1 MNIVE
6 KMKHDWNERAQH
18 HARFWIATEDY
29 HTEEKFAQSG
39 KDTAQALLATL
50 PAPHLPSWNV
60 LDIGCGIGRVLK
72 ALASH
77 FHHLVGVDVSS
88 AMIVQSKQW
97 LADFPHIHT
106 YETSGVDLLEFPHS
120 SFDLVYSYV
129 TFQHMPRSVFERY
142 LGEINRVLT
151 PNGYLVFQLPIG
163 HFQDLPL
170 EDTIGIRS
178 YSNQEIEE
186 SLRRN
191 GLGFHPSSFDLETTQ
206 LSDPHSHRFRLAH
219 KIGPIAPAVSMDWG
233 ELDQPHFVSELDNH
247 LYGIYADNCACAGNY
262 QEGIQ
267 TLQNLVN
274 KNPANLE
281 GRLQLAALLIET
293 GQLPKAFVTM
303 KEIITLHPG
312 YKEGHRTLRQLI
324 EKCPNLNP
332 SRIPSL
338 STTSKPSPADASQ
351 DTPALANREYSTTK
365 V

>member
-1 MNIVE
+1 MNIAE

-18 HARFWIATEDY
+18 HARFWIATEAY
-29 HTEEKFAQSG
+29 HTEEMFTQSG
-39 KDTAQALLATL
+39 KNTAQALLATL
-50 PAPHLPSWNV
+50 PVPHLPSWNV

-88 AMIVQSKQW
+88 AMIAQSKQW

-129 TFQHMPRSVFERY
+129 TFQHMPRPVFERY
-142 LGEINRVLT
+142 LREIHRVLT
-151 PNGYLVFQLPIG
+151 PKGYLVFQLPIG
-163 HFQDLPL
+163 HFQDVPL

-191 GLGFHPSSFDLETTQ
+191 GLGFHPSSDPEFTE
-206 LSDPHSHRFRLAH
+206 LSDPHSHRFRLAQ
-219 KIGPIAPAVSMDWG
+219 KIGPISPPVPMDWE
-233 ELDQPHFVSELDNH
+233 ELKQPHFVSEWDNH
-247 LYGIYADNCACAGNY
+247 LYGIYADHCADAGNY

-267 TLQNLVN
+267 TLQMLVN
-274 KNPANLE
+274 KNPVNLE
-281 GRLQLAALLIET
+281 GRLRLAALLIET
-293 GQLPKAFVTM
+293 GQLPKAFATM

-312 YKEGHRTLRQLI
+312 YEEGHRTLRQLI
-324 EKCPNLNP
+324 EKCPDLKP
-332 SRIPSL
+332 ARIPSL
-338 STTSKPSPADASQ
+338 STTSHHSPADASRNI
-351 DTPALANREYSTTK
+351 PALTNREYSTTE